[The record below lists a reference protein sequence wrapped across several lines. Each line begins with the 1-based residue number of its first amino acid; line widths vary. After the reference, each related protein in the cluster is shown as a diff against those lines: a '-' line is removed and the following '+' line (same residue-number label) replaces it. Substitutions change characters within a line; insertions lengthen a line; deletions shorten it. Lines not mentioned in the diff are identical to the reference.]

1 MNRNITI
8 CATDL
13 TVITGHNPYKD
24 LDEIRLKFWKR
35 YFRDDYERVVNK
47 LKNANVEMKR
57 EESDFDTIKRL
68 AKENNLNINFSNC
81 LKSDNVS
88 ELQKVKSQVMEKV
101 GKTMNKEKKKEFEK
115 SFNSFTNTNFGIKYE
130 NKAGDLYEKKT
141 GCKIIKTN
149 KYHKLELFIIP
160 NEMRMNDIWSIGGKI
175 DGILLPENKII
186 EIKNRVNNLFYKL
199 RNYEKV
205 QCYVYMFLLESFETD
220 LIEVLKKPGDNSM
233 NIINI
238 KFDDK
243 FWEKEIMYNLEVF
256 INDFYDFLENDKR
269 KISLLKNSE

>member
-35 YFRDDYERVVNK
+35 YFRDDYDRVVNK

-81 LKSDNVS
+81 LKSNNVA
-88 ELQKVKSQVMEKV
+88 ELQKVKSEVMNKV
-101 GKTMNKEKKKEFEK
+101 SKTMNQDKKKQFEK

-130 NKAGDLYEKKT
+130 NKGGDLYEQKT
-141 GCKIIKTN
+141 GCKIIKSN
-149 KYHKLELFIIP
+149 KYHKIELFIIP

-186 EIKNRVNNLFYKL
+186 EIKNRVKNLFYKL

-220 LIEVLKKPGDNSM
+220 LVEVLKKPNDNSI

-238 KFDDK
+238 PFDDH

-269 KISLLKNSE
+269 KMDLLKNNE

>member
-35 YFRDDYERVVNK
+35 YFRDDYDSIVNK
-47 LKNANVEMKR
+47 LKNANVNMKR
-57 EESDFDTIKRL
+57 EENDFDTIKRL

-81 LKSDNVS
+81 LKSNNVT
-88 ELQKVKSQVMEKV
+88 ELKKVKSEVMEKV
-101 GKTMNKEKKKEFEK
+101 SKTMNKEKKKQFEK

-130 NKAGDLYEKKT
+130 NKGGDLYEQKT
-141 GCKIIKTN
+141 GCKIIKNN
-149 KYHKLELFIIP
+149 KYHKMELFIIP

-220 LIEVLKKPGDNSM
+220 LVEVLKKPGDNSI
-233 NIINI
+233 NIINVP
-238 KFDDK
+238 FDDQ
-243 FWEKEIMYNLEVF
+243 FWEKEIMYNVEVF

-269 KISLLKNSE
+269 KIAILKNNE